1 MNEPPAGGVQRPMN
15 PSRTH
20 RVIVTSNPSAKTAER
35 VPIMLAIAGVTVAGH
50 IATARRSYVPEEVS
64 RAAEAITERLRLTLT
79 EMRATTEVEASMIAE
94 AVRLAGGSA
103 VVEYDPDLS
112 DDTASVVTVRHAALV
127 TA

>member
-1 MNEPPAGGVQRPMN
+1 
-15 PSRTH
+15 
-20 RVIVTSNPSAKTAER
+20 
-35 VPIMLAIAGVTVAGH
+35 MLAIAGVTVAGH

-64 RAAEAITERLRLTLT
+64 REAEAIAKRLRLTLT